1 MESMCCTA
9 ALIIHSLLV
18 HEAQTFFTSS
28 SLSLLSAEDNVVQI
42 CSVYWYALVTYRT
55 DIVQEMPHV
64 PALSTFFQY
73 LKVATRSVMEGM
85 CIQSNARVMDIQ
97 FMNFLPGIVIHVYAL
112 MFTKCLMAAAL
123 FH

>member
-1 MESMCCTA
+1 M
-9 ALIIHSLLV
+9 
-18 HEAQTFFTSS
+18 
-28 SLSLLSAEDNVVQI
+28 
-42 CSVYWYALVTYRT
+42 T

-73 LKVATRSVMEGM
+73 LKVATRSTVMEGM

-97 FMNFLPGIVIHVYAL
+97 FMNFLPGIVMHVDAL